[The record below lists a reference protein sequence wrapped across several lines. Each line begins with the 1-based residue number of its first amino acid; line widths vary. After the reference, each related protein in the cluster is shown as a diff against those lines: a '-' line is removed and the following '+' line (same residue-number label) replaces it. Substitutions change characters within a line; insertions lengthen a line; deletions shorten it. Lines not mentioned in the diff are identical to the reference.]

1 MRTVGAGSP
10 VEGGGQN
17 TVGDDDRPV
26 TAGSSAGGGQHNGLW
41 DVQSKGRTLSTGDR
55 FAAGGGGAGDAGD
68 APTLRRVLTV
78 LCICPPDA
86 ILLCPSLPLLAR
98 RQRSIVVPPWAH
110 LPGNPSANKPAGA
123 FGSDRARSEQLEFSH
138 ETEIESSARL

>member
-1 MRTVGAGSP
+1 MRM
-10 VEGGGQN
+10 
-17 TVGDDDRPV
+17 GDDWLV
-26 TAGSSAGGGQHNGLW
+26 TVCSSAGGGRQHNGLW
-41 DVQSKGRTLSTGDR
+41 DVQSKGRTFSTRDR
-55 FAAGGGGAGDAGD
+55 FAVGGGGAGDAGD

-123 FGSDRARSEQLEFSH
+123 FGSDHARSEQLEFSH